1 MIRLALCPILCLAF
15 LASPAAQP
23 SAVGR
28 VQQLAPDVYFYE
40 GDISKGHCNNGWV
53 VFEDYVLVI
62 DANYPSGAR
71 EVIAKI
77 RELTQKPV
85 RFAFDTHHHGDHA
98 YGNQVWVEQ
107 GATPVAHTG
116 GARRDEATRDRPLR
130 RSAWPVGRRSE
141 ESRRP
146 SRLEAEAAD
155 AALSRHADFR
165 RWKAPRRAAAL
176 RHGAYEGRRRRV
188 AAEGE
193 DRLHRRHGGERRP
206 NFVGDGNVAS
216 WIPTLAKVA
225 ALGPSKVGP
234 GHGPLGD
241 AAVIED
247 QALYFKELTAA
258 VTTASTG
265 QDGRGRAGGDSG
277 DAGRACEERAHHEVP
292 RRRLRGARRKGLQRD
307 HRRHAARS
315 TGRDRRGA
323 RSMSPGTTDMHTT
336 TRERTNDCTAGQD
349 RDVRERGIALLAAAT
364 ASAQSAA
371 PTPTKRRSATS
382 CGATS
387 RRASAA
393 TPVRLE
399 TLFTADADQLVSSG
413 EWRRG
418 RDGVVKGGLASSAR
432 NTGARTIVVET
443 VRMLGPT
450 WPSPTAATRS
460 AAPRRA
466 GCGRRSSWLAS
477 GASGG
482 SPPSAICCRR
492 HRPGSPPTPLTW

>member
-15 LASPAAQP
+15 LAAPAAQP

-107 GATPVAHTG
+107 GATPVAHT
-116 GARRDEATRDRPLR
+116 AVLDEMKRLETGVFGDRPGRWENEAKNREDLR
-130 RSAWPVGRRSE
+130 GSKLKPPTLLFPDTLIFDDGKHRVE
-141 ESRRP
+141 
-146 SRLEAEAAD
+146 
-155 AALSRHADFR
+155 
-165 RWKAPRRAAAL
+165 L
-176 RHGAYEGRRRRV
+176 RHFGTAHTKGDGVAWLPKEKIVFTGDMAVNGAY
-188 AAEGE
+188 
-193 DRLHRRHGGERRP
+193 

-225 ALGPSKVGP
+225 GLGPSKVGP

-265 QDGRGRAGGDSG
+265 QDGRGRSDGDSG
-277 DAGRACEERAHHEVP
+277 DARRAREERAHHEVP
-292 RRRLRGARRKGLQRD
+292 RRWLRGARRQGLQRD

-315 TGRDRRGA
+315 PGRARRGA
-323 RSMSPGTTDMHTT
+323 AACRLAPRTC
-336 TRERTNDCTAGQD
+336 TRRRGSARMTARIGQD
-349 RDVRERGIALLAAAT
+349 RDVRERDGAA
-364 ASAQSAA
+364 
-371 PTPTKRRSATS
+371 
-382 CGATS
+382 
-387 RRASAA
+387 
-393 TPVRLE
+393 
-399 TLFTADADQLVSSG
+399 
-413 EWRRG
+413 
-418 RDGVVKGGLASSAR
+418 
-432 NTGARTIVVET
+432 
-443 VRMLGPT
+443 
-450 WPSPTAATRS
+450 
-460 AAPRRA
+460 
-466 GCGRRSSWLAS
+466 
-477 GASGG
+477 
-482 SPPSAICCRR
+482 SPP
-492 HRPGSPPTPLTW
+492 